1 MSEYPPQRPKC
12 LQQHLII
19 SPELGIFSSE
29 VSQLLG
35 MILPI
40 GQVSVAGILSQDWS
54 AVLGGISLEY
64 LEETQSETRVVA
76 GVEVEEVEVF

>member
-1 MSEYPPQRPKC
+1 
-12 LQQHLII
+12 
-19 SPELGIFSSE
+19 
-29 VSQLLG
+29 

-40 GQVSVAGILSQDWS
+40 GQVSVAGILSQDWP

-64 LEETQSETRVVA
+64 LEEIQPETRVVA